1 MMIICKILVTDGPQ
15 QLLILKK
22 KVLSWSLVS
31 VIKTRDFLTGLVDQQ
46 IEGLTR
52 Q

>member
-1 MMIICKILVTDGPQ
+1 MTDGPQ

-22 KVLSWSLVS
+22 KVLSWSMVS
-31 VIKTRDFLTGLVDQQ
+31 VIKTIDILTGLVDQQ
-46 IEGLTR
+46 IDRLTR